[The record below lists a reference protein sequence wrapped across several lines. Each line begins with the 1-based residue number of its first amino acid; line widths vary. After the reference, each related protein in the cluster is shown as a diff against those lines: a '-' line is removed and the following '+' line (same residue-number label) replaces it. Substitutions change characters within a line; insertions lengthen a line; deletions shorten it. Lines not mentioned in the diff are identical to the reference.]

1 MPGHY
6 SVNDCEEMETIHA
19 IWSHQNPFM
28 GQKRAAVNLGAR
40 NDGELKLART
50 PMKQVK
56 EINPHG
62 RTYSKT
68 RPCSIVDGPE
78 VPPHN
83 RIELAAQKSRNIT
96 INREM
101 VGPLATNLC
110 HPMCRATK
118 KPQKREP

>member
-1 MPGHY
+1 MRTSYRSDAIYVERIAAIYVRPLTGQY

-19 IWSHQNPFM
+19 IWSHQNPSM

-68 RPCSIVDGPE
+68 RKC
-78 VPPHN
+78 
-83 RIELAAQKSRNIT
+83 
-96 INREM
+96 
-101 VGPLATNLC
+101 
-110 HPMCRATK
+110 
-118 KPQKREP
+118 